1 MGNPHSAFRIR
12 LLNRIPIALAATV
25 ALACGGGRRASVE
38 PPPGPEAISLL
49 GVPLHAARDTAGLIA
64 RADAELAADPDNVTP
79 IINAGIARAA
89 ARRFNSAVE
98 MFTRGI
104 TKYPNEARLYRF
116 RGHRY
121 LSLRRFDDAVRDLER
136 AVALDSTNYDISYHL
151 ALAYYLTQRY
161 ADAAAAIEKCVAF
174 ADNPKWQAVEEARV
188 NPIWYRSCMSVKTD
202 DDARA
207 AMLDWRYRA
216 LRRAGKH
223 ADARRLARGV
233 GEGWTADENAPYYR
247 ALLFYRG
254 IRDETSTL
262 DSLSAA
268 GELPFVTG
276 AYGVANWHLMEGDT
290 TRARA
295 LFERIVSGDQWPAF
309 GFIGAEVDLARI
321 KAGSTK
327 SAR

>member
-1 MGNPHSAFRIR
+1 MH
-12 LLNRIPIALAATV
+12 LHRIPIATLATV
-25 ALACGGGRRASVE
+25 ALACGGGPRPSVE
-38 PPPGPEAISLL
+38 APSGPEAISLL
-49 GVPLHAARDTAGLIA
+49 GVPLHAARDTAGVIA
-64 RADAELAADPDNVTP
+64 QADAELAADPDNVTM

-89 ARRFNSAVE
+89 ARRFNSAIE

-104 TKYPNEARLYRF
+104 EKHPNEARLYRF

-136 AVALDSTNYDISYHL
+136 AVALDSTNYDITYQL

-161 ADAAAAIEKCVAF
+161 ADAASAIEKCMAF

-233 GEGWTADENAPYYR
+233 GEGWSAQENTPYYR

-268 GELPFVTG
+268 GELSFVTG

-290 TRARA
+290 ARARA
-295 LFERIVSGDQWPAF
+295 LFEQIVGGGQWPAF
-309 GFIGAEVDLARI
+309 GFIAAEVDLARM
-321 KAGSTK
+321 KADT
-327 SAR
+327 AR

>member
-1 MGNPHSAFRIR
+1 MIR
-12 LLNRIPIALAATV
+12 KPFVALLAAS
-25 ALACGGGRRASVE
+25 ALGCGGRSSPHTE

-49 GVPLHAARDTAGLIA
+49 GVPLHAARDTAGIIA
-64 RADAELAADPDNVTP
+64 LADGQLAADPRDLTGL
-79 IINAGIARAA
+79 INAGIARSS
-89 ARRFNSAVE
+89 ARRFNAAIEV
-98 MFTRGI
+98 FTRAI
-104 TKYPNEARLYRF
+104 ELYPNEARLYRF

-136 AVALDSTNYDISYHL
+136 AVALDSTNYDIAYHL

-161 ADAAAAIEKCVAF
+161 DDAVAAIDKCTAF
-174 ADNPKWQAVEEARV
+174 ADNPKWQAVEDARV
-188 NPIWYRSCMSVKTD
+188 NPIWYRSCMSVKAD
-202 DDARA
+202 DDARV

-223 ADARRLARGV
+223 AAARRLARGV
-233 GEGWTADENAPYYR
+233 RERWTVRDNAPYYR

-254 IRDETSTL
+254 VRDEASTL

-276 AYGVANWHLMEGDT
+276 AYGVANWHLVEGDT
-290 TRARA
+290 ARARV

-309 GFIGAEVDLARI
+309 GFLGAEVDLAMLR
-321 KAGSTK
+321 SDTTR
-327 SAR
+327 SQVQRR

>member
-1 MGNPHSAFRIR
+1 
-12 LLNRIPIALAATV
+12 
-25 ALACGGGRRASVE
+25 VE
-38 PPPGPEAISLL
+38 APPGPEAISLL
-49 GVPLHAARDTAGLIA
+49 GVPLHAARDTAGLIV
-64 RADAELAADPDNVTP
+64 RADAELAADPDNVTT

-89 ARRFNSAVE
+89 ARRFNSAIE

-104 TKYPNEARLYRF
+104 EKYPDEARLYRF

-136 AVALDSTNYDISYHL
+136 AVVLDSTNYDIAYHL

-161 ADAAAAIEKCVAF
+161 ADAASVIEKCMAF

-188 NPIWYRSCMSVKTD
+188 NPIWYRSCMSLKTD

-233 GEGWTADENAPYYR
+233 KEGWTVDENAPYYR

-262 DSLSAA
+262 DSLSAT

-290 TRARA
+290 ARARA
-295 LFERIVSGDQWPAF
+295 LFEQIVGGGQWPAF
-309 GFIGAEVDLARI
+309 GFIATEVDLARI
-321 KAGSTK
+321 RGDT
-327 SAR
+327 AR

>member
-1 MGNPHSAFRIR
+1 MEAPS
-12 LLNRIPIALAATV
+12 
-25 ALACGGGRRASVE
+25 
-38 PPPGPEAISLL
+38 GPEAISLL
-49 GVPLHAARDTAGLIA
+49 GVPLHAARDTAGVIA
-64 RADAELAADPDNVTP
+64 QADAELAADPDNVTM

-89 ARRFNSAVE
+89 ARRFNSAIE

-104 TKYPNEARLYRF
+104 EKHPNEARLYRF

-136 AVALDSTNYDISYHL
+136 AVALDSTNYDVTYHL

-161 ADAAAAIEKCVAF
+161 ADAASAIERCMAF

-202 DDARA
+202 DDARV

-223 ADARRLARGV
+223 ADARRLARAV
-233 GEGWTADENAPYYR
+233 SEGWSAQENTPYYR

-268 GELPFVTG
+268 GELSFVTG

-290 TRARA
+290 ARARA
-295 LFERIVSGDQWPAF
+295 LFKQIVGGGQWPAF
-309 GFIGAEVDLARI
+309 GFIGAEVDLARMR
-321 KAGSTK
+321 AD
-327 SAR
+327 SAH

>member
-1 MGNPHSAFRIR
+1 M
-12 LLNRIPIALAATV
+12 
-25 ALACGGGRRASVE
+25 
-38 PPPGPEAISLL
+38 
-49 GVPLHAARDTAGLIA
+49 A
-64 RADAELAADPDNVTP
+64 RADADLAADPDNVTR
-79 IINAGIARAA
+79 IINAGIARAS
-89 ARRFNSAVE
+89 ARRFNSAIE

-104 TKYPNEARLYRF
+104 ETYPDEARLYRF

-136 AVALDSTNYDISYHL
+136 AVSLDSTNYDIIYQL
-151 ALAYYLTQRY
+151 ALAYYLTHRY
-161 ADAAAAIEKCVAF
+161 ADAAAAIDKCMAF
-174 ADNPKWQAVEEARV
+174 AENPKWQAVEAARV
-188 NPIWYRSCMSVKTD
+188 NPIWYRSCMSLKTD
-202 DDARA
+202 DDGRA
-207 AMLDWRYRA
+207 AMLDWQYRS

-223 ADARRLARGV
+223 ADARRLARAV
-233 GEGWTADENAPYYR
+233 REGWIVRDNAPYYR

-276 AYGVANWHLMEGDT
+276 GYGVANWHLMEGDT

-309 GFIGAEVDLARI
+309 GFIAAEVDLAGM
-321 KAGSTK
+321 KADTS
-327 SAR
+327 R

>member
-1 MGNPHSAFRIR
+1 
-12 LLNRIPIALAATV
+12 
-25 ALACGGGRRASVE
+25 VE
-38 PPPGPEAISLL
+38 APPGPEAISLL

-64 RADAELAADPDNVTP
+64 RADAELAADPDNVTT

-89 ARRFNSAVE
+89 ARRFNSAIE

-104 TKYPNEARLYRF
+104 EKYPDEARLYRF

-136 AVALDSTNYDISYHL
+136 AVVLDSTNYDIAYHL

-161 ADAAAAIEKCVAF
+161 ADAASVIEKCMAF

-188 NPIWYRSCMSVKTD
+188 NPIWYRSCMSLKTD

-233 GEGWTADENAPYYR
+233 KEGWTVDENAPYYR

-262 DSLSAA
+262 DSLSAT

-290 TRARA
+290 ARARA
-295 LFERIVSGDQWPAF
+295 LFEQIIGGGQWPAF
-309 GFIGAEVDLARI
+309 GFIATEVDLARI
-321 KAGSTK
+321 RGDT
-327 SAR
+327 AR